1 MALTLVSP
9 LGFFPPLHN
18 VKATEPI
25 KRMSVE
31 RMSLTN
37 GNSLKERGYP
47 LTVNEVQ
54 FVQSDGSYLGG
65 SVLEI
70 LSNQ

>member
-18 VKATEPI
+18 VKATEPV

-47 LTVNEVQ
+47 LIVNE
-54 FVQSDGSYLGG
+54 VQSDGSYLGG